1 MGRPRRGAR
10 TRPHPGHHDSFQRPV
25 DLLLLPG
32 SDFYFGPVPEL
43 PANRQ
48 FYRDLSVPTPDRV
61 LLVPILIKGRLIALL
76 YGDNGVGRRE
86 EPDIALFRRVAQKAS
101 LALEILILR
110 NKIEMI

>member
-1 MGRPRRGAR
+1 M
-10 TRPHPGHHDSFQRPV
+10 
-25 DLLLLPG
+25 G

-48 FYRDLSVPTPDRV
+48 FYGELGVSAPDRV
-61 LLVPILIKGRLIALL
+61 LLVPIQIKGRLIALL
-76 YGDNGVGRRE
+76 YGDNGTGRRE
-86 EPDIALFRRVAQKAS
+86 EPDIGLYRRVAQKAS